1 MKTKTMTR
9 TITRTDTGL
18 ELSHKPQDDD
28 DVIVTEKDG
37 KITLR
42 YLVQDEDP
50 RSPDEDGDDA
60 LFLVNYHRDF
70 WVVADEFITKD
81 TLAAWYNGEKIDQS
95 KTYWIF
101 RLGMYSHS
109 GVCLQLESLE
119 FVGDTNHW
127 DSSMVGA
134 VLVSK
139 KEWPR
144 RAKAEKAARS
154 LVKVW
159 NNYLSGDVW
168 GCVTDVFDAKTK
180 ERIEA
185 ECESCWGYNDEYS
198 KALESL
204 KKGEI

>member
-9 TITRTDTGL
+9 TITTTDTGL

-28 DVIVTEKDG
+28 DVIIEEKDG
-37 KITLR
+37 KITVR
-42 YLVQDEDP
+42 YLVQDSDP
-50 RSPDEDGDDA
+50 QPPSDCDDDG
-60 LFLVNYHRDF
+60 LLLVNYHRDF
-70 WVVADEFITKD
+70 RVVNDKIITRD
-81 TLAAWYNGEKIDQS
+81 TLASWYHGEKIEQS

-109 GVCLQLESLE
+109 GVCLQLESRE

-139 KEWPR
+139 EEWST
-144 RAKAEKAARS
+144 RAKAEKAAEC
-154 LVKVW
+154 LVKEW

-168 GCVTDVFDAKTK
+168 GYITDVFDAKTK
-180 ERIEA
+180 ERIKA
-185 ECESCWGYNDEYS
+185 ECESCWGYNYDYRE
-198 KALESL
+198 ALEAM
-204 KKGEI
+204 KKGEL